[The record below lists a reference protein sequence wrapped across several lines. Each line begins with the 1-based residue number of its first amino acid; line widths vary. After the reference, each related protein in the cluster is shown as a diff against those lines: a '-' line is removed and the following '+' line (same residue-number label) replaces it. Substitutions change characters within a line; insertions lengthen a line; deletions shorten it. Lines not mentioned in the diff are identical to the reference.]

1 MHLVEMPGP
10 VLPVALTPQ
19 AARQPQARLVE

>member
-10 VLPVALTPQ
+10 VLQVALTPQ
-19 AARQPQARLVE
+19 AALQPQARRVV